1 MYRWY
6 RDEAIINQHIFK
18 VVCQKY
24 PQWFVHQQL
33 REAMPFFQDI
43 AADKATTMGHIKREH
58 LSQARLAVPPKELL
72 ETADKIFRP
81 LYDKQLA
88 NERESLTLAALRDT
102 LLPKLLSGE
111 LRVNDSELLAAAK
124 L

>member
-1 MYRWY
+1 V
-6 RDEAIINQHIFK
+6 I
-18 VVCQKY
+18 CQKY

-58 LSQARLAVPPKELL
+58 LSQALLAVPPKELL
-72 ETADKIFRP
+72 DAAHKIFQP
-81 LYDKQLA
+81 LYDKRLA
-88 NERESLTLAALRDT
+88 NERESLTLAVLRDT

-111 LRVNDSELLAAAK
+111 LGVKQAEKLVAAAS
-124 L
+124 